1 MLTAEQ
7 IEERRAWMGASDIA
21 AIAGLSP
28 YANAHDVYLEK
39 TRRLTPATS
48 EAMDAGNRFETAVLD
63 WAEEELGVL
72 RRDLLLPAPDDLPI
86 TARLDAMRI
95 EDHAPVE
102 AKTGGLFGPVDRALW
117 GDEGTDEVP
126 APYIVQVQIQMLCSG
141 ACRGH
146 LAAFLGGRGFRMY
159 TIDRADDLIDTLVE
173 RATAFWRDCVQADT
187 PPTDIAPHLETV
199 KRLYREPGVEVEV
212 DPQIVAAWQE
222 AAADAKAH
230 KELAKVAAARLI
242 AAMGDGEVGLAGDA
256 GRATYYEQTRAAHEV
271 SESTFRVLRF
281 SKPTKGKKR

>member
-48 EAMDAGNRFETAVLD
+48 EAMNAGSRFEGSVLD
-63 WAEEELGVL
+63 WAEEELGPL
-72 RRDLLLPAPDDLPI
+72 QRDLLLPAPDDLPI

-146 LAAFLGGRGFRMY
+146 LAAFLGGRGFRLY
-159 TIDRADDLIDTLVE
+159 HIDRADDLIETLVE
-173 RATAFWRDCVQADT
+173 RATTFWTGCVQADT
-187 PPTDIAPHLETV
+187 PPTDIAPHIETV
-199 KRLYREPGVEVEV
+199 KRLYREPGVEVEIAPELV
-212 DPQIVAAWQE
+212 VAWQE

-230 KELAKVAAARLI
+230 QDLADVAKARLL
-242 AAMGDGEVGLAGDA
+242 AALGDGEVGLAGDS
-256 GRATYYEQTRAAHEV
+256 GRVTYYQQTRAAHAV
-271 SESTFRVLRF
+271 AESTFRVLRF
-281 SKPTKGKKR
+281 SKPKKGKA